1 MALAPDILAGIARRL
16 AEHAGLQLPAWVVEA
31 RTTARIAALAITPE
45 AYLDLIESGR
55 GQAELGTLVEA
66 VRVGESSL
74 FRHKPQIAAL
84 LDLVVPV
91 LRARGKRSVRVWS
104 AGCASGEE
112 PYTLAIVLAHALPDH
127 AIEIVATDMSAEAIE
142 VAERGEYPIEELED
156 VPFEWQDAFDI
167 EGDVIRVRPETR
179 RLITFERA
187 NLLDVAAPRG
197 CDMVWCR
204 NVLIYFSPEGR
215 KRALDRLLAATLPGG
230 FVFVGYSESLRDID
244 ELEAQRSGDAVVY
257 VRRDGPIDRKTPV
270 PELRR
275 TPQSNPAID
284 LRNPSGVAARS
295 TSVELAIAVPPS
307 APVIARAEDVLVLA
321 GTPQAPVLTT
331 QIGERLAIGGLRRLV
346 IDLDPADLLHD
357 DLAPVLRRACAAA
370 RAAGIEI
377 ALQTTRPGA
386 RRWLS
391 RHGLPEDPR

>member
-16 AEHAGLQLPAWVVEA
+16 ADHAGLQLPAWVVEA
-31 RTTARIAALAITPE
+31 RTTARIAALGITPD

-127 AIEIVATDMSAEAIE
+127 AIEILATDMSAEAIE
-142 VAERGEYPIEELED
+142 VAERGEYPHEELED
-156 VPFEWQDAFDI
+156 VPFEWHDAFEI
-167 EGDVIRVRPETR
+167 EGDVIRVRPELR
-179 RLITFERA
+179 RLVTFERA
-187 NLLDVAAPRG
+187 NLLDAAAPRG

-215 KRALDRLLAATLPGG
+215 RRALDRLIAATLPGG

-257 VRRDGPIDRKTPV
+257 VRREGGSDRKTPV
-270 PELRR
+270 PELVRR
-275 TPQSNPAID
+275 APSSSPAI
-284 LRNPSGVAARS
+284 
-295 TSVELAIAVPPS
+295 AIPPTPLPAV
-307 APVIARAEDVLVLA
+307 RTENVLILA

-377 ALQTTRPGA
+377 ALHTTRPGA

-391 RHGLPEDPR
+391 RHGLPEEPR

>member
-1 MALAPDILAGIARRL
+1 LALAPDILAGVARRL

-31 RTTARIAALAITPE
+31 RTTARIAALALAPE

-55 GQAELGTLVEA
+55 GQAELAILVEA

-91 LRARGKRSVRVWS
+91 LRGRSKRSIRVWS

-112 PYTLAIVLAHALPDH
+112 PYTLAIVLSHALPDH

-142 VAERGEYPIEELED
+142 VAARAEYPREELED
-156 VPFEWQDAFDI
+156 VPFEWHDAFEI
-167 EGDVIRVRPETR
+167 EGEVIRVRPALR
-179 RLITFERA
+179 RLVTFERA
-187 NLLDVAAPRG
+187 NLLDAAAPRG

-215 KRALDRLLAATLPGG
+215 RRALDRLLAATLPGG

-257 VRRDGPIDRKTPV
+257 VRRDGPAERKTPV
-270 PELRR
+270 PELLKR
-275 TPQSNPAID
+275 TPSSSPVI
-284 LRNPSGVAARS
+284 V
-295 TSVELAIAVPPS
+295 VPP
-307 APVIARAEDVLVLA
+307 APLARAEDVLVLA
-321 GTPQAPVLTT
+321 GTPQASVLTT
-331 QIGERLAIGGLRRLV
+331 QLGERLAIGGLRRLV
-346 IDLDPADLLHD
+346 VDLDPADLLHD

-391 RHGLPEDPR
+391 RHGLPEDSR

>member
-1 MALAPDILAGIARRL
+1 VALAPDILAGVARRL
-16 AEHAGLQLPAWVVEA
+16 ADHAGLQLPAWVVEA
-31 RTTARIAALAITPE
+31 RTTARIAALGVTPE

-91 LRARGKRSVRVWS
+91 LRARGRRTVRVWS

-127 AIEIVATDMSAEAIE
+127 AIEIHATDMSAEAIE
-142 VAERGEYPIEELED
+142 VAERGEYPRDELED
-156 VPFEWQDAFDI
+156 VPFEWHDAFDI
-167 EGDVIRVRPETR
+167 DGDVIRVRPELR
-179 RLITFERA
+179 RLVTFERA

-215 KRALDRLLAATLPGG
+215 RRALDRLLGATLPGG

-257 VRRDGPIDRKTPV
+257 VRRDGPSDRKTPV

-275 TPQSNPAID
+275 TPPIGHAI
-284 LRNPSGVAARS
+284 V
-295 TSVELAIAVPPS
+295 IPPS
-307 APVIARAEDVLVLA
+307 APVTARTEDVLVLA

-391 RHGLPEDPR
+391 RHGLAEDPR

>member
-1 MALAPDILAGIARRL
+1 MALAPDILAGVARRL
-16 AEHAGLQLPAWVVEA
+16 ADHAGLQLPTWVVEA
-31 RTTARIAALAITPE
+31 RTIARIAALGLTPD
-45 AYLDLIESGR
+45 AYLDLIESAR

-84 LDLVVPV
+84 LELVVPA
-91 LRARGKRSVRVWS
+91 LRARSKRSVRVWS

-127 AIEIVATDMSAEAIE
+127 SIEIHATDMSAEAIE
-142 VAERGEYPIEELED
+142 VAERGEYPLEELED
-156 VPFEWQDAFDI
+156 VPFEWHDAFDVD
-167 EGDVIRVRPETR
+167 GDVIRVCPALR
-179 RLITFERA
+179 RLVTFERA
-187 NLLDVAAPRG
+187 NLLDGAAPRG

-215 KRALDRLLAATLPGG
+215 KRALDRLLGATLPGG
-230 FVFVGYSESLRDID
+230 FVFVGYSESLRDLD

-257 VRRDGPIDRKTPV
+257 VRREGGIDRKTPV

-275 TPQSNPAID
+275 TPQSSPAID

-295 TSVELAIAVPPS
+295 TSVELAVVSPTPPVAS
-307 APVIARAEDVLVLA
+307 RAENVLVLA

-391 RHGLPEDPR
+391 RHGLAEEPR

>member
-1 MALAPDILAGIARRL
+1 MPLAPDILAGVARRL
-16 AEHAGLQLPAWVVEA
+16 AEHAGLQLPAWVVDA
-31 RTTARIAALAITPE
+31 RTTARIAALALTPD

-55 GQAELGTLVEA
+55 GHAELGTLVET

-91 LRARGKRSVRVWS
+91 LRARARRTVRVWS

-127 AIEIVATDMSAEAIE
+127 AIEIHATDMSAEAIE
-142 VAERGEYPIEELED
+142 VAERGEYPLEDLED
-156 VPFEWQDAFDI
+156 VPFEWHDAFEVD
-167 EGDVIRVRPETR
+167 GDVIRVRPALR
-179 RLITFERA
+179 RLVTFERA

-215 KRALDRLLAATLPGG
+215 KRALDRLLGATLPGG
-230 FVFVGYSESLRDID
+230 FVFVGYSESLRDLD

-257 VRRDGPIDRKTPV
+257 VRREGGSDRRTPV

-275 TPQSNPAID
+275 PPQSSPAI
-284 LRNPSGVAARS
+284 V
-295 TSVELAIAVPPS
+295 IPPA
-307 APVIARAEDVLVLA
+307 APVTARTEDVLVLA

-391 RHGLPEDPR
+391 RHGLAEDPR